1 METVVIDRR
10 FRGPP
15 NSGNGG
21 YVCGLIAKHIQGG
34 AEVPLRAPPPLDRP
48 LKLVENADSA
58 VELRENDRLLGI
70 GRKASVDVTNVPIIT
85 LPEAEEAASKIPY
98 DESTHKLPTCF
109 VCGPSR
115 AYPHGLHILAGPS
128 SRRNGESVVFA
139 SPWTPLRICRE

>member
-1 METVVIDRR
+1 VETIVIDRR

-15 NSGNGG
+15 NSGNCG

-34 AEVPLRAPPPLDRP
+34 VEVTLRAPPTLGCPLH
-48 LKLVENADSA
+48 LVENTDGA
-58 VELRENDRLLGI
+58 VELRENNRLLGI

-85 LPEAEEAASKIPY
+85 LPEAEKAASKTPY

-115 AYPHGLHILAGPS
+115 AYPDGLHILAGPS
-128 SRRNGESVVFA
+128 SR
-139 SPWTPLRICRE
+139 